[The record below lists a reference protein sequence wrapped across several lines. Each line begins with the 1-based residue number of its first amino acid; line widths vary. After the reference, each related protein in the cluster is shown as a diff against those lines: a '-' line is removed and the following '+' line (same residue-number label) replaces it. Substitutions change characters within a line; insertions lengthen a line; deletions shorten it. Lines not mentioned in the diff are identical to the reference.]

1 MEHAVRFRLT
11 PHDTSFF
18 DLFSAMGQ
26 VLLEG
31 TVLLTEAIGSEPP
44 RRAAIGLAMEDVEH
58 RGDETGRELL
68 RKLDTTFV
76 TPFDREDVHELTS
89 RLDDCLDLM
98 QATVDLVVLV
108 ETGPLPP
115 AVGEIVQVLSR
126 QAELTAEAMPRLRSV
141 TTLTDY
147 CSEVGRLENQADQLH
162 RRVLADLLAGGRDVF
177 EAWRVKEVVDRLD
190 GVADAFER
198 VAHTVRTLAVKES

>member
-1 MEHAVRFRLT
+1 MT